1 MIQYAADD
9 AACAVDI
16 WLEVHDVGGVGAEAG
31 VARAGVGA
39 GVGAGTE
46 GGAEAGVGVG
56 VEQGNANEIIK

>member
-16 WLEVHDVGGVGAEAG
+16 WLEVHGVGAEAG
-31 VARAGVGA
+31 AGAEA

-46 GGAEAGVGVG
+46 VGAEAGVGVG
-56 VEQGNANEIIK
+56 VEQGNATEIIK

>member
-16 WLEVHDVGGVGAEAG
+16 WLEVFKGVGAEAC
-31 VARAGVGA
+31 VARAGVW
-39 GVGAGTE
+39 AGTE

-56 VEQGNANEIIK
+56 VEQGNANGITK